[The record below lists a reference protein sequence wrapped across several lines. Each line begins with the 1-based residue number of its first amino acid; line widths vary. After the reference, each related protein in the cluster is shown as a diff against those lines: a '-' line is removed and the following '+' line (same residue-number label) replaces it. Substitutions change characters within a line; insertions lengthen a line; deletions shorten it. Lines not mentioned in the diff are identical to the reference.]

1 METHITWS
9 LKCSRRK
16 SASSSIS
23 KLNWKQPIEIQ
34 SCWDMK
40 VILRYR
46 YLFNLPFSAI
56 KIDEPPRHSQGAESP
71 WSEQLKVR
79 LNPPLKAPP
88 LPTPPPA
95 GKDMTPRNLSESPP
109 DIRFMKHLR
118 ACNDDLMHPIPCA
131 VVIPLLHIAAP
142 NLIHA
147 SKQASKQATILI
159 FFPLCG
165 CSPKPRIRECMWV

>member
-1 METHITWS
+1 
-9 LKCSRRK
+9 
-16 SASSSIS
+16 
-23 KLNWKQPIEIQ
+23 
-34 SCWDMK
+34 MK

-56 KIDEPPRHSQGAESP
+56 KIDEPPRHSQGAGSP

-79 LNPPLKAPP
+79 LNPPLKAPS

-142 NLIHA
+142 NLI
-147 SKQASKQATILI
+147 

-165 CSPKPRIRECMWV
+165 CSPNLVFENACGFDVACLLLSISATFGRGCDLWMMMR

>member
-9 LKCSRRK
+9 LKYSRRK
-16 SASSSIS
+16 AASLSIS
-23 KLNWKQPIEIQ
+23 KLNWIQPIEIQ
-34 SCWDMK
+34 SCWDME

-71 WSEQLKVR
+71 WFEQLKVR

-88 LPTPPPA
+88 LPNLPPA

-147 SKQASKQATILI
+147 SKQASNNPDFLS
-159 FFPLCG
+159 LMRLL
-165 CSPKPRIRECMWV
+165 PKASYSRMHVGLM